1 VIRYLVYNIHVEWS
15 WWQNNMLRLYNLHY
29 IRSADLGSEMNGHV
43 LLLLLAVSSFV
54 HFHEA
59 YQSTSMYFSHAAR
72 RNQNNLFFS
81 SVSKRISLGKG
92 RRA

>member
-1 VIRYLVYNIHVEWS
+1 
-15 WWQNNMLRLYNLHY
+15 MLRLYNLHY
-29 IRSADLGSEMNGHV
+29 SRSADLGSEMNGHI

-59 YQSTSMYFSHAAR
+59 YQSTSTYFSHAASNLYFSHAAR
-72 RNQNNLFFS
+72 RNQNNLFS
-81 SVSKRISLGKG
+81 SFVSKRVSLGKG